1 MRYTNWANRILLLVF
16 CLFLLAAVL
25 KYKNPGGP
33 VIDFF
38 FMVTEAALVG
48 GIADW
53 FAVTAL
59 FRRPLGFP
67 WHTALIPRNRARVTE
82 AVAGIVEEDLLSA
95 EAIKLRIGSLSL
107 MDTLIDWVENK
118 GGKAAARRF
127 AAKTALYFI
136 DNLDEKVVETYLE
149 QLLRRMLKQF
159 LLAPRI
165 RGLAGWLGEPERM
178 GQIFIFL
185 LEELIG
191 AAQRESTYQAI
202 YQYLTNIKQERTHN
216 LAVKLIL
223 WLGEQTDSVNLP
235 EAAKALQR
243 EILNMLEDLRDPEH
257 PVHRWA
263 VSRLILTAGEL
274 EKDGLARR
282 TFAAWTKALTAQV
295 SLNEVSRR
303 IVNAARDALR
313 QWLDA
318 DTPGQDMGQPLLEW
332 TLEQLNAYWKSFKQ
346 DEELRLI
353 VEQHLKMAL
362 FVLVEKEHKVVG
374 GVVRNAL
381 QEFND
386 ARLVEFIEEKAGD
399 DLQWIRINGSM
410 VGGIVGGF
418 MYLFLTFVYE
428 PWVVPW
434 VRGLLP

>member
-16 CLFLLAAVL
+16 CLFILAAVL

-33 VIDFF
+33 VVDFF

-59 FRRPLGFP
+59 FRQPLGFP
-67 WHTALIPRNRARVTE
+67 WHTALIPRNRARVTA

-95 EAIKLRIGSLSL
+95 EAIKQRIGSLSL

-118 GGKAAARRF
+118 GGKAAAGRF
-127 AAKTALYFI
+127 AAKTALYVI

-149 QLLRRMLKQF
+149 QLLRRLLKQF

-165 RGLAGWLGEPERM
+165 RGLTGWLSEPKRM

-185 LEELIG
+185 LEELIS

-223 WLGEQTDSVNLP
+223 WLGEQTDSVNLQ
-235 EAAKALQR
+235 EAAKALQQ
-243 EILNMLEDLRDPEH
+243 EILNMLEDIREPQH
-257 PVHRWA
+257 PVHSWA
-263 VSRLILTAGEL
+263 VSRLIQTAGEL

-282 TFAAWTKALTAQV
+282 TFAAWAKALTAQV
-295 SLNEVSRR
+295 SLYEVSRR
-303 IVNAARDALR
+303 IVNGARDTLR
-313 QWLDA
+313 QWLATDA
-318 DTPGQDMGQPLLEW
+318 SGQTIGQPLLDW
-332 TLEQLNAYWKSFKQ
+332 ALEQLNAYWKSFKQ

-386 ARLVEFIEEKAGD
+386 ARLVKFIEEKAGD
-399 DLQWIRINGSM
+399 DLQWIRINGSL
-410 VGGIVGGF
+410 VGGIVGGG
-418 MYLFLTFVYE
+418 MYLFLTFVYQ

-434 VRGLLP
+434 IRGLLP

>member
-16 CLFLLAAVL
+16 CLFVLAAVL
-25 KYKNPGGP
+25 KYKNPGVP
-33 VIDFF
+33 AADFF

-95 EAIKLRIGSLSL
+95 EAIKQRIGSLPI
-107 MDTLIDWVENK
+107 MNKCIDWVEHK
-118 GGKAAARRF
+118 GGKAVAGRF
-127 AAKTALYFI
+127 AAKTALYFM
-136 DNLDEKVVETYLE
+136 DNLDEKTLEVYLE
-149 QLLRRMLKQF
+149 GVLRRLLKQIY
-159 LLAPRI
+159 LAPRI
-165 RGLAGWLGEPERM
+165 RGFAGWLSEPGRM
-178 GQIFIFL
+178 AQVFVFL
-185 LEELIG
+185 LEELIS
-191 AAQRESTYQAI
+191 AAQKESTYQLI
-202 YQYLTNIKQERTHN
+202 YQYLSNIKQERTHN

-223 WLGEQTDSVNLP
+223 WLGEQTDSVNLQD
-235 EAAKALQR
+235 AAKALQR
-243 EILNMLEDLRDPEH
+243 EVLNMLEELRDPEH
-257 PVHRWA
+257 PVHSWA
-263 VSRLILTAGEL
+263 VNRLAQTAGEL

-295 SLNEVSRR
+295 SLAEVGRR
-303 IVNAARDALR
+303 IVNAVRAALQQWVAADDAGR
-313 QWLDA
+313 
-318 DTPGQDMGQPLLEW
+318 TMGQPLLEW
-332 TLEQLNAYWKSFKQ
+332 SLAQLNIYWKSFQQ
-346 DEELRLI
+346 DEELRLF

-374 GVVRNAL
+374 GVVRHAL

-386 ARLVEFIEEKAGD
+386 ARLVQFIEEKAGD
-399 DLQWIRINGSM
+399 DLQWIRINGSL
-410 VGGIVGGF
+410 VGGGIGGLV
-418 MYLFLTFVYE
+418 YLFLTFVYQ

-434 VRGLLP
+434 IRNWLP